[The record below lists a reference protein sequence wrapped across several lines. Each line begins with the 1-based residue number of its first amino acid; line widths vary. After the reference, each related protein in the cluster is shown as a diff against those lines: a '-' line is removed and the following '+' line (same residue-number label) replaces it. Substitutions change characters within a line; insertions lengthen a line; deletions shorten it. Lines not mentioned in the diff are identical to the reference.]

1 MVTWGV
7 FVFFYAKPCT
17 MHNALLIIC
26 IWQLFILC
34 TTLCIP
40 KHFNVFPERAA
51 KLVEQQERERVL
63 QQQHQQQQQAS
74 PRAGTPV
81 GTMMGVVPP
90 PSAMGMLNQA
100 MPPVPGNA
108 KSPPALLKETD
119 AASGHPPTI
128 LVHLNHLIP
137 QLINH
142 VTIFSIPAMC
152 PISSDSVN
160 FMKCLFLY
168 ANLHFFFVLSFVF
181 EYCHALFSF
190 CMTTF
195 FY

>member
-1 MVTWGV
+1 MLCCNCLS
-7 FVFFYAKPCT
+7 YAQ
-17 MHNALLIIC
+17 HYAYRRIC
-26 IWQLFILC
+26 ISVI
-34 TTLCIP
+34 
-40 KHFNVFPERAA
+40 NVFPERAA

-63 QQQHQQQQQAS
+63 QQQHQQQQQAAS

-108 KSPPALLKETD
+108 KSPPPLLKETD

-128 LVHLNHLIP
+128 LVHLNLKP

-142 VTIFSIPAMC
+142 ITIFSIPAMC
-152 PISSDSVN
+152 PISSDLVN
-160 FMKCLFLY
+160 FIKCFSS
-168 ANLHFFFVLSFVF
+168 FFFCLVF
-181 EYCHALFSF
+181 CF
-190 CMTTF
+190 
-195 FY
+195 